1 MVQPLSEHFTMNN
14 QYRKCE
20 IKEQCERKGNFP
32 KTQNPTDHTKVT
44 AENLIKQ
51 HMS

>member
-1 MVQPLSEHFTMNN
+1 MVQPLSEHFKMNN

-32 KTQNPTDHTKVT
+32 KRQNPTDHTKVT
-44 AENLIKQ
+44 AENLIK
-51 HMS
+51 